1 MEGNYM
7 ANLARQLRQEQQ
19 EQIIKT
25 PKAPKKKLIQKSW
38 LSPGEKILGIT
49 FGALV
54 CFGSIHII
62 SNQASIYQLNKDI
75 QDTQVVIQEQQK
87 SNSDLSIQVN
97 ELSQYDR
104 IRDKAKELGLELKDQ
119 NVKVVQD

>member
-1 MEGNYM
+1 MT
-7 ANLARQLRQEQQ
+7 NLARQLRQEQR
-19 EQIIKT
+19 EQKKV
-25 PKAPKKKLIQKSW
+25 KAPKVPKKKAQQKRW
-38 LSPGEKILGIT
+38 FSPGEKILGIA

-62 SNQASIYQLNKDI
+62 SNQASIYELNAEI
-75 QDTQVVIQEQQK
+75 QDTKEMIREQQK
-87 SNSDLSIQVN
+87 SNSDLSIQVS

-104 IRDKAKELGLELKDQ
+104 IKEKARKLGLELNDQ

>member
-1 MEGNYM
+1 M
-7 ANLARQLRQEQQ
+7 ANLARQLREEQLHQ
-19 EQIIKT
+19 QQTVI
-25 PKAPKKKLIQKSW
+25 APKKKVKQKGW
-38 LSPGEKILGIT
+38 LTPGEKILGIT

-62 SNQASIYQLNKDI
+62 SNQSSIYETNTEI
-75 QDTQVVIQEQQK
+75 QDTKTMIQTQQK
-87 SNSDLSIQVN
+87 SNSDLSIQVS

-104 IRDKAKELGLELKDQ
+104 IKEKARELGLELNDQ

>member
-1 MEGNYM
+1 M

-19 EQIIKT
+19 QQT
-25 PKAPKKKLIQKSW
+25 VRAPKKVFKQRKG
-38 LSPGEKILGIT
+38 LSPGEKILGLV

-54 CFGSIHII
+54 CIGSIQII
-62 SNQASIYQLNKDI
+62 SNQSAIYEMNIAI
-75 QDTQVVIQEQQK
+75 QDTQASIQTQQK
-87 SNSDLSIQVN
+87 SNSDLAIQVS

-104 IRDKAKELGLELKDQ
+104 IKEKAKELGLELNDQ